1 MVGISFKT
9 ESFCS
14 VMKGAKISSV
24 SSHRRTFVFLSV
36 VLFSWFFVIFLSSN
50 LSSEEYDTGWDGVP
64 IETDLDLND
73 VAIINT
79 TSAFVVGDSGKIY
92 YTANS
97 GNNWSEEESGTI
109 QDLNSIEFSGVAVV
123 VGDSGAV
130 LIKDDDVWI
139 DNSISG
145 ASNLYDVSIVS
156 YQSLEDSTIFVSGMN
171 GEIWKWNNN
180 SWLDLSNNTLVGTD
194 LYGIDFFD
202 EEEGFAVG
210 ADGTIIATFDGGL
223 NWELRSVP
231 DEIKNYSFYDL
242 ALIPY
247 KSEYPVRLF
256 VVGENGTFIRSD
268 HKSSLTVGYDWIVW
282 NTNINTT
289 STLRAVSYSSNAKLW
304 VVGDDNFIS
313 LTENGGQAFIN
324 QSQPQTV
331 NVDFSGVSFVDG
343 RHGFAV
349 GDKGS
354 ALFTDREGI
363 DPAQLDT
370 AKSFDTFWEYAE
382 YAYPFLKEGMNNT
395 LKIIFL
401 AIFMGFTIGITL
413 AVFKTSQLN
422 IVAIFETVITFF
434 RIPLSLPKADGI
446 WKFVNF
452 NPLKFF
458 ATIYTDIF
466 RNTPLLV
473 QFFFIYFGLVQ
484 MGIDLTFEGPF
495 NYINSILERIPINT
509 KGDNLTKY
517 IYLEP
522 LERAYGSAV
531 VALGLNSGAYQTEII
546 RSGIQAIPVGQM
558 EAGRSL
564 GLTYIQSMRYVVL
577 PQAIRIVIPPLGN
590 ETVNLVLNSALAS
603 AIGFGELTRKGKL
616 LISLTF
622 ETFWTWGLVLMFYFV
637 ITYTLANILKYV
649 EKRLKI
655 PGLGLGGED

>member
-1 MVGISFKT
+1 
-9 ESFCS
+9 
-14 VMKGAKISSV
+14 MKGANISFV
-24 SSHRRTFVFLSV
+24 SNHRRTFVFLSV
-36 VLFSWFFVIFLSSN
+36 VLFSWFFVIFLSPA
-50 LSSEEYDTGWDGVP
+50 LSSEEVDTGWNGVP
-64 IETDLDLND
+64 IDTDLNLND
-73 VAIINT
+73 VATLNM
-79 TSAFVVGDSGKIY
+79 TSALVVGESGKIF

-109 QDLNSIEFSGVAVV
+109 LDLNSIEFSGVAVT

-130 LIKDDDVWI
+130 LIKDGDVWV
-139 DNSISG
+139 DNSIPD

-156 YQSLEDSTIFVSGMN
+156 YQSLEDSTIFVSGMS
-171 GEIWKWNNN
+171 GEIWKWTNN
-180 SWLDLSNNTLVGTD
+180 SWMDLSNYTLVETD

-231 DEIKNYSFYDL
+231 DEIKHYSFYDL

-289 STLRAVSYSSNAKLW
+289 STLRSVSYSSNAKLW
-304 VVGDDNFIS
+304 VVGDDNFVS

-324 QSQPQTV
+324 QSQPQTL

-343 RHGFAV
+343 KHGFAV
-349 GDKGS
+349 GDEGS

-363 DPAQLDT
+363 DPALLDT
-370 AKSFDTFWEYAE
+370 AKSFDTFWEYAK

-395 LKIIFL
+395 LKIIVL
-401 AIFMGFTIGITL
+401 AIFMGFAIGVTL
-413 AVFKTSQLN
+413 AVFKTSQFFLF
-422 IVAIFETVITFF
+422 IPTPITNSNGV
-434 RIPLSLPKADGI
+434 RKYLK
-446 WKFVNF
+446 F

-484 MGIDLTFEGPF
+484 VGIDLTFE
-495 NYINSILERIPINT
+495 NILGEDRA
-509 KGDNLTKY
+509 
-517 IYLEP
+517 

-546 RSGIQAIPVGQM
+546 RSGIQAIPAGQM
-558 EAGRSL
+558 EAGRSI
-564 GLTYIQSMRYVVL
+564 GLTYLQSMRFVIL

-603 AIGFGELTRKGKL
+603 AIGFGEITRKGRL

-637 ITYTLANILKYV
+637 ITYTLANILKYI

-655 PGLGLGGED
+655 PGLGIGGED